1 MPTKFVNISLL
12 ALLTVLTATG
22 LLALVF
28 SAGADW
34 LFALHRLAGVALVLL
49 LPWKALIAWRS
60 LRRRWSRAAGRA
72 FAVGVSLPLAGLTV
86 LTLALVLA
94 WTLNWTALWGVFG
107 YPALLLHWY
116 TALLL
121 LPFLGFH
128 VFYHWY
134 PRPAQGLLNTRR
146 QFLRAS
152 VLGVGAVF
160 AWTGL
165 TVLANAL
172 QALDALRRFS
182 GSRHVGSFTGNAM
195 PVTMLLTDN
204 PAPLDLAAWRL
215 TVTGFGVAELSLG
228 QADLA
233 ALPASD
239 LTATLD
245 CTNGWYSAQHWRGV
259 RLGDVLARA
268 GLSATAAAVVRVVSV
283 TGHSVVLPLA
293 QAREA
298 LLATAITGESLTHP
312 HGAPLR
318 LVHPALR
325 GWLWIKWV
333 TRVEVVSSQSSVAS
347 RQSSAVNRQSS
358 IINRQSSI
366 ISL

>member
-12 ALLTVLTATG
+12 ALMTLLTATG
-22 LLALVF
+22 LLSLVF
-28 SAGADW
+28 SAGAGW

-49 LPWKALIAWRS
+49 LPWKTLIAWRS
-60 LRRRWSRAAGRA
+60 LRRRWSRGAGRA
-72 FAVGVSLPLAGLTV
+72 FAVGVSLPLAGLVV
-86 LTLALVLA
+86 LTLALVVA
-94 WTLNWTALWGVFG
+94 WTLNWTELWGVFG

-128 VFYHWY
+128 VYHHWY
-134 PRPAQGLLNTRR
+134 PRPSKGLLNTRR
-146 QFLRAS
+146 QFLRAGL
-152 VLGVGAVF
+152 LGVGALF

-165 TVLANAL
+165 TVVANAL

-182 GSRHVGSFTGNAM
+182 GSREVGSFTGNAM

-215 TVTGFGVAELSLG
+215 TVTGLGVTPLSLSLD
-228 QADLA
+228 DLVR
-233 ALPASD
+233 LPPAE

-245 CTNGWYSAQHWRGV
+245 CTNGWHSTQRWSGV
-259 RLGDVLARA
+259 RVGDVLARA
-268 GLSATAAAVVRVVSV
+268 GLAEGAAAVVRVVSV
-283 TGHSVVLPLA
+283 TGHSVTLPLA
-293 QAREA
+293 QARDA
-298 LLATAITGESLTHP
+298 LLATAITDETLTHP

-318 LVHPALR
+318 LAHPALR

-333 TRVEVVSSQSSVAS
+333 TRLEVLSAGSQSSVVGS
-347 RQSSAVNRQSS
+347 QSSVVGSR
-358 IINRQSSI
+358 
-366 ISL
+366 